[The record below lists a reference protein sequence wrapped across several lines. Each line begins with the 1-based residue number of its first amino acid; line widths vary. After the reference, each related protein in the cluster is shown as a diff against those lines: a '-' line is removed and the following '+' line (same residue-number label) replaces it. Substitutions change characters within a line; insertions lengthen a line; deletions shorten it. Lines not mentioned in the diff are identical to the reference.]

1 MRKVYFLFLFASL
14 TCFSFQFMGAQN
26 SVDHPSMQP
35 NIEGLSIYPNPVN
48 SQRPIINVVS
58 KHSLIKHIEVFDVL
72 GKQVFA
78 TIISSKELN
87 ISNLRKG
94 IYILRITENNI
105 SESRK
110 LVIK

>member
-1 MRKVYFLFLFASL
+1 MRNVYFLFLFATL
-14 TCFSFQFMGAQN
+14 TFFTSQN
-26 SVDHPSMQP
+26 MDGQNHVINPATQA

-48 SQRPIINVVS
+48 NQRSFINIAS
-58 KHSLIKHIEVFDVL
+58 KLSLIKNIEVFDVL
-72 GKQVFA
+72 GKRVF
-78 TIISSKELN
+78 TTVLSGKELN

-94 IYILRITENNI
+94 VYILRITENNI

>member
-1 MRKVYFLFLFASL
+1 MD
-14 TCFSFQFMGAQN
+14 AQN
-26 SVDHPSMQP
+26 DVINPSTRA

-48 SQRPIINVVS
+48 NHRSFINIAS
-58 KHSLIKHIEVFDVL
+58 KLSLIKNIEVFDVL
-72 GKQVFA
+72 GKRVSA
-78 TIISSKELN
+78 AVLSGKELN

-94 IYILRITENNI
+94 VYILRITENNI